1 MKIKEYRY
9 MNVDKLRNLCIKY
22 NWFTAATNE
31 EYDKFLEMTQ
41 KNQDTKANMTTARLY
56 KMACMVERYSPDE
69 DMGIDNIMFYLADIC
84 FNFFHVEN

>member
-9 MNVDKLRNLCIKY
+9 MNIDKLRNLCIKH

-31 EYDKFLEMTQ
+31 EYDKFLDMTK
-41 KNQDTKANMTTARLY
+41 KNQGEKANMTANRLY

-69 DMGIDNIMFYLADIC
+69 DMGIDNIMFYLADIY